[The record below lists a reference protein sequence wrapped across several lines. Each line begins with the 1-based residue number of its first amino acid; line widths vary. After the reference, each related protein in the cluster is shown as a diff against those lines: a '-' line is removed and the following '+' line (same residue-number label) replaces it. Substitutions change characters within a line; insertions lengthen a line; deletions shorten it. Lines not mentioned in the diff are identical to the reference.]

1 MRDPTYIAEPAGSG
15 NSILCGGS
23 EMRRIDR
30 TKRESGGRE
39 SAFWET
45 LYTTHKRD
53 QDADSDNIIV
63 HMV

>member
-1 MRDPTYIAEPAGSG
+1 M
-15 NSILCGGS
+15 CGGS